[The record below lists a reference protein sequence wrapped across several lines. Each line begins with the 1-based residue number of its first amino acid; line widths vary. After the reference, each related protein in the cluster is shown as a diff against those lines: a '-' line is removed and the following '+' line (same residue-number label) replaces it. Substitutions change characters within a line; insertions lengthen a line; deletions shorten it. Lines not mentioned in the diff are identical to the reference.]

1 MADSASG
8 ASLPGWTASPFTHGG
23 ITRDVLRRGSGPG
36 VVVMHEIPGITPQ
49 VAAFSNRVVDAG
61 FTVWMPVLFGEVG
74 RPLGTGYLLSSM
86 ARACVAREFSAL
98 AARRSSPIADYLRA
112 LARALATE
120 TGGPVGALGMCFT
133 GNFALAMMVDDAVA
147 APVLSQ
153 PSLPFPIGAERRR
166 GLHVSDEELVAIK
179 KRVAG
184 GCSVLGLRFTRD
196 PAVPAERFARLR
208 EELGDGF
215 EGIEIDSSPGNAHG
229 VPRNAH
235 SVLTTHLVDEAG
247 HPTRAALERTLAF
260 FRERLG
266 EPPAP
271 RGGGRPS

>member
-1 MADSASG
+1 MPAPPI
-8 ASLPGWTASPFTHGG
+8 LPGWNGASFSHDG
-23 ITRDVLRRGSGPG
+23 ITRDVLRRGAGPG

-49 VAAFSNRVVDAG
+49 VAAFSERVVEAG

-74 RPLGTGYLLSSM
+74 RRIGAGYLLSSI
-86 ARACVAREFSAL
+86 ARACVAKEFSTL
-98 AARRSSPIADYLRA
+98 AARQSSPITDYLRA
-112 LARALATE
+112 LARALAKE

-133 GNFALAMMVDDAVA
+133 GNFALAMMVDEAVA

-166 GLHVSDEELVAIK
+166 GLHVSDDELVAIK

-196 PAVPAERFARLR
+196 PAVPAERFAHLR

-229 VPRNAH
+229 IPRTAH

-247 HPTRAALERTLAF
+247 HPTRAALDRTLGF

-266 EPPAP
+266 E
-271 RGGGRPS
+271 RPCEG